1 MDRWA
6 FPVIN
11 EWYIPNIDWVKK
23 DQVWKNYD
31 EDLRDVIGIVAR
43 VNVSHII

>member
-31 EDLRDVIGIVAR
+31 EDLSDVMGIKR
-43 VNVSHII
+43 LLQGLM